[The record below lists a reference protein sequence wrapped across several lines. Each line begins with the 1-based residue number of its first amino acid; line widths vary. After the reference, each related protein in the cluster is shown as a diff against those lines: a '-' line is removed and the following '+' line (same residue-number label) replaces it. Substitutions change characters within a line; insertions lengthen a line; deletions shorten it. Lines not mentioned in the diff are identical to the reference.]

1 MELNLFKGWGDII
14 FDQLENFKQVVCPAL
29 YASSLIVCQPIFSSR
44 MIWKSLIAALA
55 FYTCI
60 PVPAVRSLPFQ
71 NVARLAPVMG
81 LLIGVLLT
89 GLHSGLSFLGIP
101 GLTASAIVVVVWIA
115 ITGGLHLDGAIDTAD
130 GLAVIQ
136 PERRLMVM
144 TESTT
149 GAFGVMA
156 AVAILLLKVS
166 ALHDLSAWQW
176 LILPLA
182 AGWGRWG
189 QQVAIGCYPYL
200 KPTGKGA
207 LHQAAI
213 RSFWDTVPS
222 LLLLLG
228 LSAIPL
234 SFSIDLWPLAIGC
247 ASGSGI
253 GAIVAAWFHSQLGG
267 HTGDTYGAVVEWT
280 EAIFLVTLTI
290 F

>member
-1 MELNLFKGWGDII
+1 
-14 FDQLENFKQVVCPAL
+14 
-29 YASSLIVCQPIFSSR
+29 

-60 PVPAVRSLPFQ
+60 PLPAVGLLPFQ
-71 NVARLAPVMG
+71 KVSRLAPLIG
-81 LLIGVLLT
+81 LLIGSLLASLHW
-89 GLHSGLSFLGIP
+89 GLVSLGIP
-101 GLTASAIVVVVWIA
+101 GLTGSAIVVVLWIA
-115 ITGGLHLDGAIDTAD
+115 VTGGLHLDGAIDTAD
-130 GLAVIQ
+130 GLAVTQ
-136 PERRLMVM
+136 PERRLVVM

-156 AVAILLLKVS
+156 AVAIVLLKVT
-166 ALHDLSAWQW
+166 ALHDLAAWQW
-176 LILPLA
+176 LALPLA

-207 LHQAAI
+207 FHQAAI
-213 RSFWDTVPS
+213 RSVWDTVPS

-234 SFSIDLWPLAIGC
+234 VFSLESWPLALGC
-247 ASGSGI
+247 AAGSVI
-253 GAIVAAWFHSQLGG
+253 GAAVAAWFASQLGG

-280 EAIFLVTLTI
+280 EAIFLVGLTI
-290 F
+290 FAGNSS

>member
-1 MELNLFKGWGDII
+1 
-14 FDQLENFKQVVCPAL
+14 
-29 YASSLIVCQPIFSSR
+29 

-55 FYTCI
+55 FYTRI
-60 PVPAVRSLPFQ
+60 PIPAVELLPFQ
-71 NVARLAPVMG
+71 NVSRLAPLIG
-81 LLIGVLLT
+81 LLIGGFLAS
-89 GLHSGLSFLGIP
+89 LHSGLVFLGMPI
-101 GLTASAIVVVVWIA
+101 LTVSAIVVVLWIA

-130 GLAVIQ
+130 GLAVTQ
-136 PERRLMVM
+136 PERRLVVM

-156 AVAILLLKVS
+156 AVAIVLLKVA
-166 ALHDLSAWQW
+166 ALHDLTAWQW
-176 LILPLA
+176 LALPLA

-207 LHQAAI
+207 FHKAAI
-213 RSFWDTVPS
+213 RSVWDTIPS

-228 LSAIPL
+228 LSTIPL
-234 SFSIDLWPLAIGC
+234 VFSIDHWPLAIGC
-247 ASGSGI
+247 AAGGGI
-253 GAIVAAWFHSQLGG
+253 GAIVAAWFHRQFGG

-280 EAIFLVTLTI
+280 EALFLVSLTV